1 MLGSSHRLIP
11 RHPPARDQ
19 HPTVADAVLF
29 GFRVSVVYAVLIIV
43 FADAESSVGALVRSW
58 IEMTSRT
65 FQMVFAFVPEPARS
79 TGADISSGITTYRHV
94 LAACLLIATASFV
107 ASQSHWPYWAA
118 QLRDRLR
125 RASDRT
131 GRLRDAAL
139 FGHSQMVLGVIATML
154 LLLFGEYRLGET
166 GIYLYA
172 HSWTFLRA
180 PVLAALAHWFACHA
194 VAFRLCIQ
202 KPETG
207 Q

>member
-1 MLGSSHRLIP
+1 MLGSSRRLMP
-11 RHPPARDQ
+11 RHAPAGDQ

-43 FADAESSVGALVRSW
+43 FADAESSVGELVRSW
-58 IEMTSRT
+58 IEMTSRI
-65 FQMVFAFVPEPARS
+65 FQMIFAFVPEPTRS

-118 QLRDRLR
+118 QLRGLHWVSGGRRLR
-125 RASDRT
+125 
-131 GRLRDAAL
+131 GAAL
-139 FGHSQMVLGVIATML
+139 FGHSQMVLGLISTML
-154 LLLFGEYRLGET
+154 LLLFAEYRLGET
-166 GIYLYA
+166 GTYLYA

-180 PVLAALAHWFACHA
+180 PLLAALAHWFACHA
-194 VAFRLCIQ
+194 AAFRLCIQ

-207 Q
+207 P